1 MEPAVLIAIVSGVT
15 AIITAFIQ
23 YVLGRGT
30 RKDLAEVK
38 DQVVNDHG
46 DGKAKFPN
54 TREELTSNRL
64 TTEEVNN
71 KVDSLDGKVNG
82 LVDGVRNLATHVARL
97 VDRIEGADANVE
109 SLEDTLS
116 NRDKNNEMALARSIR
131 QHEGD
136 MRRVDADLAEI
147 KALITQH
154 PGTCAAYIPR
164 TTYET
169 PRATFFK
176 SEEE

>member
-1 MEPAVLIAIVSGVT
+1 MEPAILIAIITSIT
-15 AIITAFIQ
+15 AVLTAFIQ

-38 DQVVNDHG
+38 EQVVNDHSTA
-46 DGKAKFPN
+46 DYPN
-54 TREELTSNRL
+54 TREELTSSRL
-64 TTEEVNN
+64 TVEEVNG
-71 KVDSLDGKVNG
+71 KVDSLGGKVDD
-82 LVDGVRNLATHVARL
+82 VIQGVRNLSTSVSRL

-136 MRRVDADLAEI
+136 IKRVDADIAEI

-169 PRATFFK
+169 PRATFFRP
-176 SEEE
+176 EE

>member
-1 MEPAVLIAIVSGVT
+1 MEPAILIAIITSIT
-15 AIITAFIQ
+15 AVLTAFIQ

-38 DQVVNDHG
+38 EQVVNDHSTA
-46 DGKAKFPN
+46 DYPN
-54 TREELTSNRL
+54 TREELTSSRL
-64 TTEEVNN
+64 TVEEVNG
-71 KVDSLDGKVNG
+71 KVDSLGGKVDD
-82 LVDGVRNLATHVARL
+82 VIQGVRNLSTSVSRL

-109 SLEDTLS
+109 NLEDTLS

-136 MRRVDADLAEI
+136 IKRVDADIAEI

-169 PRATFFK
+169 PQATFFRP
-176 SEEE
+176 EE

>member
-1 MEPAVLIAIVSGVT
+1 MEPAILIAIITSIT
-15 AIITAFIQ
+15 AVLTAFIQ

-38 DQVVNDHG
+38 EQVVNDHSTA
-46 DGKAKFPN
+46 DYPN
-54 TREELTSNRL
+54 TREELTSSRL
-64 TTEEVNN
+64 TVEEVNG
-71 KVDSLDGKVNG
+71 KVDSLGGKVDD
-82 LVDGVRNLATHVARL
+82 VIQGVRNLSTSVSRL
-97 VDRIEGADANVE
+97 VERIEGADANVE

-136 MRRVDADLAEI
+136 IKRVDADIAEI

-154 PGTCAAYIPR
+154 PCSCAGFAPR
-164 TTYET
+164 TTY
-169 PRATFFK
+169 
-176 SEEE
+176 

>member
-1 MEPAVLIAIVSGVT
+1 MEPAILIAIITSIT
-15 AIITAFIQ
+15 AVLTAFIQ

-38 DQVVNDHG
+38 EQVVNDHSTA
-46 DGKAKFPN
+46 DYPN
-54 TREELTSNRL
+54 TREELTSSRL
-64 TTEEVNN
+64 TVEEVNG
-71 KVDSLDGKVNG
+71 KVDSLDGKVDD
-82 LVDGVRNLATHVARL
+82 VIQGVRNLATSVARL

-136 MRRVDADLAEI
+136 IKRVDADIAEI

-154 PGTCAAYIPR
+154 PGTCAGFAPR

-169 PRATFFK
+169 PRETFFK
-176 SEEE
+176 PEE

>member
-1 MEPAVLIAIVSGVT
+1 MEPAILIAIITSIT
-15 AIITAFIQ
+15 AVLTAFIQ

-38 DQVVNDHG
+38 EQVVNDHSTA
-46 DGKAKFPN
+46 DYPN
-54 TREELTSNRL
+54 TREELTSSRL
-64 TTEEVNN
+64 TVEEVNG
-71 KVDSLDGKVNG
+71 KVDSLGGKV
-82 LVDGVRNLATHVARL
+82 DDMIQGVRNLSTNVSRL
-97 VDRIEGADANVE
+97 VERIEGADANVE

-116 NRDKNNEMALARSIR
+116 NRDKNNEIALARSIR

-136 MRRVDADLAEI
+136 IKRVDADIAEI

-154 PGTCAAYIPR
+154 PGTCAGFAPR

-176 SEEE
+176 PEE

>member
-1 MEPAVLIAIVSGVT
+1 MEPVVLVAIVSGVT

-54 TREELTSNRL
+54 TREELTSSRMSI
-64 TTEEVNN
+64 EEVNG
-71 KVDSLDGKVNG
+71 KVDSLDGKVDD
-82 LVDGVRNLATHVARL
+82 VIQGVRNLSTNVSRL
-97 VDRIEGADANVE
+97 VERIEGADANVE

-136 MRRVDADLAEI
+136 IKRVDADIAEI

-154 PGTCAAYIPR
+154 PFTCAGFSPR

-176 SEEE
+176 PEE

>member
-1 MEPAVLIAIVSGVT
+1 MEPAILIAIITSIT
-15 AIITAFIQ
+15 AVLTAFIQ

-38 DQVVNDHG
+38 EQVVNDHSTA
-46 DGKAKFPN
+46 DYPN
-54 TREELTSNRL
+54 TREELTSSRL
-64 TTEEVNN
+64 TVEEVNG
-71 KVDSLDGKVNG
+71 KVDSLGGKVDD
-82 LVDGVRNLATHVARL
+82 VIQGVRNLSTNVSRL
-97 VDRIEGADANVE
+97 VERIEGADANVE
-109 SLEDTLS
+109 NLEDTLS
-116 NRDKNNEMALARSIR
+116 NRDRNNEMALARSIR

-136 MRRVDADLAEI
+136 IRRVDADIAEI

-176 SEEE
+176 PEE

>member
-1 MEPAVLIAIVSGVT
+1 MEPAILIAIITSIT
-15 AIITAFIQ
+15 AVLTAFIQ

-38 DQVVNDHG
+38 EQVVNDHST
-46 DGKAKFPN
+46 AVYPN
-54 TREELTSNRL
+54 TREELTSSRL
-64 TTEEVNN
+64 TVEEVNG
-71 KVDSLDGKVNG
+71 KVDSLGGKVDD
-82 LVDGVRNLATHVARL
+82 VIQGVRNLATSVSRL
-97 VDRIEGADANVE
+97 VERIEGADANVE

-116 NRDKNNEMALARSIR
+116 NRDKNNEIALARSIR

-136 MRRVDADLAEI
+136 IKRVDADIAEI

-154 PGTCAAYIPR
+154 PGTCAGFAPR

-176 SEEE
+176 PEE

>member
-1 MEPAVLIAIVSGVT
+1 MEPVVLVAIVSGVT

-38 DQVVNDHG
+38 DQVVNDHSTA
-46 DGKAKFPN
+46 DYPN
-54 TREELTSNRL
+54 TREELTSSRL
-64 TTEEVNN
+64 TVEEVNG
-71 KVDSLDGKVNG
+71 KVDSLGEKVDD
-82 LVDGVRNLATHVARL
+82 VIQGVRNLSTNVSRL

-116 NRDKNNEMALARSIR
+116 NRDRNNEIALARSIR

-136 MRRVDADLAEI
+136 IKRVDADIAEI

-154 PGTCAAYIPR
+154 PGTCAGFAPR

-169 PRATFFK
+169 PRATFFNP
-176 SEEE
+176 EE

>member
-1 MEPAVLIAIVSGVT
+1 MEPAILIAIITSIT
-15 AIITAFIQ
+15 AVLTAFIQ

-38 DQVVNDHG
+38 EQVVNDHSTA
-46 DGKAKFPN
+46 DYPN
-54 TREELTSNRL
+54 TREELTSSRL
-64 TTEEVNN
+64 TVEEVNG
-71 KVDSLDGKVNG
+71 KVDSLDGKVDD
-82 LVDGVRNLATHVARL
+82 VIQGVRNRATNVSRL
-97 VDRIEGADANVE
+97 VERIEGADANVE

-116 NRDKNNEMALARSIR
+116 NRDRNNEIALARSIR

-136 MRRVDADLAEI
+136 IKRVDADIAEI

-169 PRATFFK
+169 PRAAFFK
-176 SEEE
+176 PEE

>member
-1 MEPAVLIAIVSGVT
+1 MEPAILIAIITSIT
-15 AIITAFIQ
+15 AVLTAFIQ

-38 DQVVNDHG
+38 EQVVNDHSTA
-46 DGKAKFPN
+46 DYPN
-54 TREELTSNRL
+54 TREELTSSRL
-64 TTEEVNN
+64 TVEEVNG
-71 KVDSLDGKVNG
+71 KVDSLGEKVDD
-82 LVDGVRNLATHVARL
+82 VIQGVRNLSTNVSRL

-109 SLEDTLS
+109 NLEDTLS

-136 MRRVDADLAEI
+136 IKRVDADIAEI

-169 PRATFFK
+169 PRATFFRP
-176 SEEE
+176 EE

>member
-1 MEPAVLIAIVSGVT
+1 MEPAILIAIITSIT
-15 AIITAFIQ
+15 AVLTAFIQ

-38 DQVVNDHG
+38 EQVVNDHSTA
-46 DGKAKFPN
+46 DYPN
-54 TREELTSNRL
+54 TREELTSSRL
-64 TTEEVNN
+64 TVEEVNG
-71 KVDSLDGKVNG
+71 KVDSLGGKV
-82 LVDGVRNLATHVARL
+82 DDMIQGVRNLSTNVSRL
-97 VDRIEGADANVE
+97 VERIEGADANVE

-136 MRRVDADLAEI
+136 IRRVDADIAEI

-154 PGTCAAYIPR
+154 PGTCAGFAPR

-176 SEEE
+176 PEE

>member
-1 MEPAVLIAIVSGVT
+1 MEPVVLVAIVSGVT

-38 DQVVNDHG
+38 DQVVNDHSTA
-46 DGKAKFPN
+46 DYPN
-54 TREELTSNRL
+54 TREELTSSRL
-64 TTEEVNN
+64 TVEEVNG
-71 KVDSLDGKVNG
+71 KVDSLGEKVDD
-82 LVDGVRNLATHVARL
+82 VIQGVRNLSTNVSRL

-116 NRDKNNEMALARSIR
+116 NRDRNNEIALARSIR

-136 MRRVDADLAEI
+136 IKRVDADIAEI

-154 PGTCAAYIPR
+154 PGTCAGFATR

-169 PRATFFK
+169 PRATFFNP
-176 SEEE
+176 EE

>member
-1 MEPAVLIAIVSGVT
+1 MEPAILIAIITSIT
-15 AIITAFIQ
+15 AVLTAFIQ

-38 DQVVNDHG
+38 EQVVNDHSTA
-46 DGKAKFPN
+46 DYPN
-54 TREELTSNRL
+54 TREELTSSRL
-64 TTEEVNN
+64 TVEEVNG
-71 KVDSLDGKVNG
+71 KVDSLGGKV
-82 LVDGVRNLATHVARL
+82 DDMIQGVRNLSTNVSRL
-97 VDRIEGADANVE
+97 VERIEGADANVE

-136 MRRVDADLAEI
+136 IKRVDADIAEI

-176 SEEE
+176 PEE

>member
-1 MEPAVLIAIVSGVT
+1 MEPAILIAIITSIT
-15 AIITAFIQ
+15 AVLTAFIQ

-38 DQVVNDHG
+38 EQVVNDHSTA
-46 DGKAKFPN
+46 DYPN
-54 TREELTSNRL
+54 TREELTSSRL
-64 TTEEVNN
+64 TVEEVNG
-71 KVDSLDGKVNG
+71 KVDSLGGKV
-82 LVDGVRNLATHVARL
+82 DDMIQGVRNLSTSVSRL
-97 VDRIEGADANVE
+97 VERIEGADANVE
-109 SLEDTLS
+109 NLEDTLS

-136 MRRVDADLAEI
+136 IRRVDADIAEI

-154 PGTCAAYIPR
+154 PGTCAGFAPR

-176 SEEE
+176 PEE

>member
-1 MEPAVLIAIVSGVT
+1 MEPAILIAIITSIT
-15 AIITAFIQ
+15 AVLTAFIQ

-38 DQVVNDHG
+38 EQVVNDHSTA
-46 DGKAKFPN
+46 DYPN
-54 TREELTSNRL
+54 TREELTSSRL
-64 TTEEVNN
+64 TVEEVNG
-71 KVDSLDGKVNG
+71 KVDSLGGKV
-82 LVDGVRNLATHVARL
+82 DDMIQGVRNLSTSVSRL
-97 VDRIEGADANVE
+97 VERIEGADANVE

-116 NRDKNNEMALARSIR
+116 NRDRNNEMALARSIR

-136 MRRVDADLAEI
+136 IRRVDADIAEI

-154 PGTCAAYIPR
+154 PGTCAGFAPR

-176 SEEE
+176 PEE

>member
-1 MEPAVLIAIVSGVT
+1 MEPVVLVAIVSGVT

-38 DQVVNDHG
+38 DQVVNDHSTA
-46 DGKAKFPN
+46 DYPN

-116 NRDKNNEMALARSIR
+116 NRDKNNEQALARANR
-131 QHEGD
+131 LHEGD
-136 MRRVDADLAEI
+136 IKRVDADIAEI

-154 PGTCAAYIPR
+154 PSTCAAY
-164 TTYET
+164 T
-169 PRATFFK
+169 PRAAFFPPEVPTENG
-176 SEEE
+176 EE

>member
-1 MEPAVLIAIVSGVT
+1 MEPAILIAIITSIT
-15 AIITAFIQ
+15 AVLTAFIQ

-38 DQVVNDHG
+38 EQVVNDHSTA
-46 DGKAKFPN
+46 DYPN
-54 TREELTSNRL
+54 TREELTSSRL
-64 TTEEVNN
+64 TVEEVNG
-71 KVDSLDGKVNG
+71 KVDSLGGKVDD
-82 LVDGVRNLATHVARL
+82 VIQGVRNLSTSVSRL

-109 SLEDTLS
+109 NLEDTLS

-136 MRRVDADLAEI
+136 IKRVDADIAEI

-176 SEEE
+176 PEE

>member
-1 MEPAVLIAIVSGVT
+1 MEPAILIAIITSIT
-15 AIITAFIQ
+15 AVLTAFIQ

-38 DQVVNDHG
+38 EQVVNDHSTA
-46 DGKAKFPN
+46 DYPN
-54 TREELTSNRL
+54 TREELTSSRL
-64 TTEEVNN
+64 TVEEVNG
-71 KVDSLDGKVNG
+71 KVDSLGGKV
-82 LVDGVRNLATHVARL
+82 DDMIQGVRNLSTNVSRL
-97 VDRIEGADANVE
+97 VERIEGADANVE
-109 SLEDTLS
+109 NLEDTLS

-136 MRRVDADLAEI
+136 IKRVDADIAEI

-169 PRATFFK
+169 PRAAFFK
-176 SEEE
+176 PEE

>member
-1 MEPAVLIAIVSGVT
+1 MEPAILIAIITSIT
-15 AIITAFIQ
+15 AVLTAFIQ

-38 DQVVNDHG
+38 EQVVNDHSTA
-46 DGKAKFPN
+46 DYPN
-54 TREELTSNRL
+54 TREELTSSRL
-64 TTEEVNN
+64 TVEEVNA
-71 KVDSLDGKVNG
+71 KVDSLGGKVDD
-82 LVDGVRNLATHVARL
+82 VIQGVRNLSTNVSRL

-109 SLEDTLS
+109 NLEDTLS

-136 MRRVDADLAEI
+136 IKRVDADIAEI

-169 PRATFFK
+169 PP
-176 SEEE
+176 SSIL

>member
-1 MEPAVLIAIVSGVT
+1 MEPAILIAIITSIT
-15 AIITAFIQ
+15 AVLTAFIQ

-38 DQVVNDHG
+38 EQVVNDHSTA
-46 DGKAKFPN
+46 DYPN
-54 TREELTSNRL
+54 TREELTSSRL
-64 TTEEVNN
+64 TVEEVNG
-71 KVDSLDGKVNG
+71 KVDSLGEKV
-82 LVDGVRNLATHVARL
+82 DDMIQGVRNLSTNVSRL
-97 VDRIEGADANVE
+97 VERIEGADANVE
-109 SLEDTLS
+109 NLEDTLS
-116 NRDKNNEMALARSIR
+116 NRDKNNEIALARSIR

-136 MRRVDADLAEI
+136 IKRVDADIAEI

-169 PRATFFK
+169 PRATFFRT
-176 SEEE
+176 EE

>member
-1 MEPAVLIAIVSGVT
+1 MEPAILIAIITSIT
-15 AIITAFIQ
+15 AVLTAFIQ

-38 DQVVNDHG
+38 EQVVNDHSTA
-46 DGKAKFPN
+46 DYPN
-54 TREELTSNRL
+54 TREELTSSRL
-64 TTEEVNN
+64 TVEEVNG
-71 KVDSLDGKVNG
+71 KVDSLGGKV
-82 LVDGVRNLATHVARL
+82 DDMIQGVRNLSTNVARL
-97 VDRIEGADANVE
+97 VERIEGADANVE
-109 SLEDTLS
+109 NLEDTLS
-116 NRDKNNEMALARSIR
+116 NRDRNNEMAPARSIR

-136 MRRVDADLAEI
+136 IRRVDADIAEI

-176 SEEE
+176 PEE

>member
-1 MEPAVLIAIVSGVT
+1 MEPAILIAIITSIT
-15 AIITAFIQ
+15 AVLTAFIQ

-38 DQVVNDHG
+38 EQVVNDHSTA
-46 DGKAKFPN
+46 DYPN
-54 TREELTSNRL
+54 TREELTSSRL
-64 TTEEVNN
+64 TVEEVNG
-71 KVDSLDGKVNG
+71 KVDSLGGKVDD
-82 LVDGVRNLATHVARL
+82 VIQGVRNLSTNVSRL
-97 VDRIEGADANVE
+97 VERIEGADANVE
-109 SLEDTLS
+109 NLEDTLS

-136 MRRVDADLAEI
+136 IKRVDADIAEI

-176 SEEE
+176 PEE

>member
-1 MEPAVLIAIVSGVT
+1 MEPAILIAIITSIT
-15 AIITAFIQ
+15 AVLTAFIQ
-23 YVLGRGT
+23 YVLGHGT

-38 DQVVNDHG
+38 EQVVNDHSTA
-46 DGKAKFPN
+46 DYPN
-54 TREELTSNRL
+54 TREELTSSRL
-64 TTEEVNN
+64 TVEEVNG
-71 KVDSLDGKVNG
+71 KVDSLGGKVDD
-82 LVDGVRNLATHVARL
+82 VIQGVRNLSTNVARL
-97 VDRIEGADANVE
+97 VERIEGADANVE

-136 MRRVDADLAEI
+136 IKRVDADIAEI

-154 PGTCAAYIPR
+154 PYACAGFAPR

-176 SEEE
+176 PEE

>member
-1 MEPAVLIAIVSGVT
+1 MEPAILV
-15 AIITAFIQ
+15 AIITSITAVLTAFIQ

-38 DQVVNDHG
+38 EQVVNDHSTA
-46 DGKAKFPN
+46 DYPN
-54 TREELTSNRL
+54 TREELTSSRL
-64 TTEEVNN
+64 TVEEVNG
-71 KVDSLDGKVNG
+71 KVDSLGGKVDD
-82 LVDGVRNLATHVARL
+82 VIQGVRNLSTNVSRL
-97 VDRIEGADANVE
+97 VERIEGADANVE

-136 MRRVDADLAEI
+136 IKRVDADIAEI

-176 SEEE
+176 PEE

>member
-1 MEPAVLIAIVSGVT
+1 MEPAILIAIITSIT
-15 AIITAFIQ
+15 AVLTAFIQ

-38 DQVVNDHG
+38 EQVVNDHSTA
-46 DGKAKFPN
+46 DYPN
-54 TREELTSNRL
+54 TREELTSSRL
-64 TTEEVNN
+64 TVEEVNG
-71 KVDSLDGKVNG
+71 KVDSLGGKVDD
-82 LVDGVRNLATHVARL
+82 VIQGVRNLSTSVSRL

-116 NRDKNNEMALARSIR
+116 NRDKNNEIALARSIR

-136 MRRVDADLAEI
+136 IKRVDADIAEI

-154 PGTCAAYIPR
+154 PGTCAGFAPR

-176 SEEE
+176 PEE

>member
-1 MEPAVLIAIVSGVT
+1 MEPAILIAIITSIT
-15 AIITAFIQ
+15 AVLTAFIQ

-38 DQVVNDHG
+38 EQVVNDHSTA
-46 DGKAKFPN
+46 DYPN
-54 TREELTSNRL
+54 TREELTSSRL
-64 TTEEVNN
+64 TVEEVNG
-71 KVDSLDGKVNG
+71 KVDSLGGKV
-82 LVDGVRNLATHVARL
+82 DDMIQGVRNLSTNVSRL
-97 VDRIEGADANVE
+97 VERIEGADANVE

-136 MRRVDADLAEI
+136 IRRVDADIAEI

-176 SEEE
+176 PEE

>member
-1 MEPAVLIAIVSGVT
+1 MEPAILIAIITSIT
-15 AIITAFIQ
+15 AVMTAFIQ

-38 DQVVNDHG
+38 EQVVNDHSTA
-46 DGKAKFPN
+46 DYPN
-54 TREELTSNRL
+54 TREELTSSRL
-64 TTEEVNN
+64 TVEEVNG
-71 KVDSLDGKVNG
+71 KVDSLGGKVDD
-82 LVDGVRNLATHVARL
+82 VIQGVRNLATNVSRL
-97 VDRIEGADANVE
+97 VERIEGADANVE
-109 SLEDTLS
+109 NLEDTLS

-136 MRRVDADLAEI
+136 IKRVDADIAEI

-176 SEEE
+176 PEE

>member
-1 MEPAVLIAIVSGVT
+1 MEPAILIAIITSIT
-15 AIITAFIQ
+15 AVLTAFIQ

-38 DQVVNDHG
+38 EQVVNDHSTA
-46 DGKAKFPN
+46 DYPN
-54 TREELTSNRL
+54 TREELTSSRL
-64 TTEEVNN
+64 TVEEVNG
-71 KVDSLDGKVNG
+71 KVDSLGGKV
-82 LVDGVRNLATHVARL
+82 DDMIQGVRNLSTNVSRL
-97 VDRIEGADANVE
+97 VERIEGADSNVE

-136 MRRVDADLAEI
+136 IRRVDADIAEI

-176 SEEE
+176 PEE

>member
-1 MEPAVLIAIVSGVT
+1 MEPAILIAIITSIT
-15 AIITAFIQ
+15 AVLTAFIQ

-38 DQVVNDHG
+38 EQVVNDHSTA
-46 DGKAKFPN
+46 DYPN
-54 TREELTSNRL
+54 TREELTSSRL
-64 TTEEVNN
+64 TVEEVNG
-71 KVDSLDGKVNG
+71 KVDSLGGKVDD
-82 LVDGVRNLATHVARL
+82 VIQGVRNLATNVSRL
-97 VDRIEGADANVE
+97 VERIEGADANVE
-109 SLEDTLS
+109 NLEDTLS

-136 MRRVDADLAEI
+136 IKRVDADIAEI

-154 PGTCAAYIPR
+154 PGTCAGFIPR

-169 PRATFFK
+169 PRATFFRP
-176 SEEE
+176 EE

>member
-1 MEPAVLIAIVSGVT
+1 MEPTILIAIITSIT
-15 AIITAFIQ
+15 AVLTAFIQ

-38 DQVVNDHG
+38 EQVVNDHSTA
-46 DGKAKFPN
+46 DYPN
-54 TREELTSNRL
+54 TREELTSSRL
-64 TTEEVNN
+64 TVEEVNG
-71 KVDSLDGKVNG
+71 KVDSLGEKVDD
-82 LVDGVRNLATHVARL
+82 VIQGVRNLSTNVSRL

-116 NRDKNNEMALARSIR
+116 NRDKNNEIALARSIR

-136 MRRVDADLAEI
+136 IKRVDADIAEI

-169 PRATFFK
+169 PRATFFRT
-176 SEEE
+176 EE

>member
-1 MEPAVLIAIVSGVT
+1 MEPAILIAIITSIT
-15 AIITAFIQ
+15 AVLTAFIQ

-38 DQVVNDHG
+38 EQVVNDHSTA
-46 DGKAKFPN
+46 DYPN
-54 TREELTSNRL
+54 TREELTSSRL
-64 TTEEVNN
+64 TVEEVNG
-71 KVDSLDGKVNG
+71 KVDSLGGKVDD
-82 LVDGVRNLATHVARL
+82 VIQGVRNLATNVSRL

-116 NRDKNNEMALARSIR
+116 NRDKNNEIALARSIR

-136 MRRVDADLAEI
+136 IKRVDADIAEI

-154 PGTCAAYIPR
+154 PFTCAGFAPR

-176 SEEE
+176 PEE

>member
-1 MEPAVLIAIVSGVT
+1 MEPAILIAIITSIT
-15 AIITAFIQ
+15 AVLTAFIQ

-38 DQVVNDHG
+38 EQVVNDHSTA
-46 DGKAKFPN
+46 DYPN
-54 TREELTSNRL
+54 TREELTSSRL
-64 TTEEVNN
+64 TVEEVNG
-71 KVDSLDGKVNG
+71 KVDSLGGKV
-82 LVDGVRNLATHVARL
+82 DDMIQGVRNLSTSVSRL

-109 SLEDTLS
+109 NLEDTLS

-136 MRRVDADLAEI
+136 IKRVDADIAEI

-169 PRATFFK
+169 PRAAFFK
-176 SEEE
+176 PEE

>member
-1 MEPAVLIAIVSGVT
+1 MEPAILIAIITSIT
-15 AIITAFIQ
+15 AVLTAFIQ

-38 DQVVNDHG
+38 EQVVNDHSTA
-46 DGKAKFPN
+46 DYPN
-54 TREELTSNRL
+54 TREELTSSRL
-64 TTEEVNN
+64 TVEEVNG
-71 KVDSLDGKVNG
+71 KVDSLGGKV
-82 LVDGVRNLATHVARL
+82 DDMIQGVRNLSTNVSRL
-97 VDRIEGADANVE
+97 VERIEGADANVE
-109 SLEDTLS
+109 NLEDTLS
-116 NRDKNNEMALARSIR
+116 NRDRNNEMALARSIR

-136 MRRVDADLAEI
+136 IRRVDADIAEI

-154 PGTCAAYIPR
+154 PGTCAGFAPR

-176 SEEE
+176 PEE

>member
-1 MEPAVLIAIVSGVT
+1 MEPAILIAIITSIT
-15 AIITAFIQ
+15 AVLTAFIQ

-38 DQVVNDHG
+38 EQVVNDHSTA
-46 DGKAKFPN
+46 DYPN
-54 TREELTSNRL
+54 TREELTSSRL
-64 TTEEVNN
+64 TVEEVNG
-71 KVDSLDGKVNG
+71 KVDSLGGKVDD
-82 LVDGVRNLATHVARL
+82 VIQGVRNLSTSVSRL
-97 VDRIEGADANVE
+97 VERIEGADANVE
-109 SLEDTLS
+109 NLEDTLS

-136 MRRVDADLAEI
+136 IKRVDADIAEI

-176 SEEE
+176 PEE

>member
-1 MEPAVLIAIVSGVT
+1 MEPAILIAIITSIT
-15 AIITAFIQ
+15 AVLTAFIQ

-38 DQVVNDHG
+38 EQVVNDHSTA
-46 DGKAKFPN
+46 DYPN
-54 TREELTSNRL
+54 TREELTSSRL
-64 TTEEVNN
+64 TVEEVNG
-71 KVDSLDGKVNG
+71 KVDSLGGKV
-82 LVDGVRNLATHVARL
+82 DDMIQGVRNLSTNVSRL
-97 VDRIEGADANVE
+97 VERIEGADANVE

-116 NRDKNNEMALARSIR
+116 NRDKNNEIALARSIR

-136 MRRVDADLAEI
+136 IKRVDADIAEI

-176 SEEE
+176 PEE

>member
-1 MEPAVLIAIVSGVT
+1 MEPAILIAIITSIT
-15 AIITAFIQ
+15 AVLTAFIQ

-38 DQVVNDHG
+38 EQVVNDHSTA
-46 DGKAKFPN
+46 DYPN
-54 TREELTSNRL
+54 TREELTSSRL
-64 TTEEVNN
+64 TVEEVNG
-71 KVDSLDGKVNG
+71 KVDSLGGKV
-82 LVDGVRNLATHVARL
+82 DDMIQGVRNLSTNVSRL

-109 SLEDTLS
+109 NLEDTLS

-136 MRRVDADLAEI
+136 IRRVDADIAEI
-147 KALITQH
+147 KALVTQH
-154 PGTCAAYIPR
+154 PGTCAGFAPR

-176 SEEE
+176 PEE

>member
-1 MEPAVLIAIVSGVT
+1 MEPAILIAIITSIT
-15 AIITAFIQ
+15 AVLTAFIQ

-38 DQVVNDHG
+38 EQVVNDHSTA
-46 DGKAKFPN
+46 DYPN
-54 TREELTSNRL
+54 TREELTSSRL
-64 TTEEVNN
+64 TVEEVNG
-71 KVDSLDGKVNG
+71 KVDSLGGKVDD
-82 LVDGVRNLATHVARL
+82 VIQGVRNLATSVSRL
-97 VDRIEGADANVE
+97 VERIEGADANVE

-116 NRDKNNEMALARSIR
+116 NRDKNNEIALARSIR

-136 MRRVDADLAEI
+136 IKRVDADIAEI

-154 PGTCAAYIPR
+154 PGTCAGFAPR

-176 SEEE
+176 PEE